1 MNQSD
6 FESFRK
12 LLTACLSMW
21 GDAPSAEVSA
31 MWFRCLAEYD
41 MPTVTAAFNAHMR
54 DPSNGKFAPKPAHI
68 IEQIRAAS
76 ANDGRPGPEEAWALS
91 LKARD
96 EYDTVVWTHE
106 CVQAWAI
113 ARPVMELGDDVGA
126 RMAFREAYVRLVNE
140 ARERREPIAWDVSE
154 GFDKERRRIAMAEAV
169 EAGRIAPGRHYL
181 ALTQSTELLGIG
193 IDQQES
199 KGIPP
204 GIREYLQHLRDSLAN
219 RYDGPSEADYERERT
234 AELKRQQ
241 QAKIDAYLK
250 QCGPSAAQ

>member
-41 MPTVTAAFNAHMR
+41 MPTVSAAFNAHMR

-106 CVQAWAI
+106 CVQAWAV

-140 ARERREPIAWDVSE
+140 ARERREPVAWEVSE
-154 GFDKERRRIAMAEAV
+154 GFDKERRRLAVVEAV
-169 EAGRIAPGRHYL
+169 DAGRIAPGHYL
-181 ALTQSTELLGIG
+181 ALPKPADVLAIG
-193 IDQQES
+193 MDGQQETQ
-199 KGIPP
+199 GIPP
-204 GIREYLQHLRDSLAN
+204 EIRQRLQELRSIFS
-219 RYDGPSEADYERERT
+219 RTYDGPSEAELERART
-234 AELKRQQ
+234 AELKRLQQ
-241 QAKIDAYLK
+241 EKVAQYLS
-250 QCGPSAAQ
+250 QTSAREA